1 MCVSTSC
8 DEPDDAASE
17 RDCRGWP
24 PERPFVGSAERYSVL
39 IQGTKPKNKTGLTCR
54 RSQEADSTRRQ
65 AGFNPLFFLA
75 CFRKPALGTPARI
88 PPRPWG
94 LGLFAQGRPRS
105 PLPRLRGSRS
115 MLRRALCSLGHP
127 LPRPPLPPTPQGAP
141 VRTRVPSRRRPGP
154 RPRVSRRPFRTGSR
168 TGSPLLPRR
177 SCFEC
182 LPRAAPQLPSTPA
195 PRSLKGPSHTELQPD
210 GTGLTQPPAGNPFP
224 PGASSQHTHLGLKA
238 ARSQGSC

>member
-1 MCVSTSC
+1 MC
-8 DEPDDAASE
+8 
-17 RDCRGWP
+17 P
-24 PERPFVGSAERYSVL
+24 PPVTNQTRRLRKGTVGGAHESVL
-39 IQGTKPKNKTGLTCR
+39 CGQLREIFCIDLGNKTKNKTGLTCR
-54 RSQEADSTRRQ
+54 RSQEADSTQKQ

-75 CFRKPALGTPARI
+75 CFRKRALGTPARI
-88 PPRPWG
+88 PPRAQG

-154 RPRVSRRPFRTGSR
+154 CPRVSWRPFRTGSR

-177 SCFEC
+177 SCSEC

-224 PGASSQHTHLGLKA
+224 PGASSQHAHLGLKA